1 MIYKSPQSSSDND
14 IALINLMDNKCE
26 RHNDNILFIG
36 DFNLPKIKWN
46 NLLYGGENK
55 INYIDLFIANLN
67 ENCLS

>member
-14 IALINLMDNKCE
+14 IALINLIDIICE
-26 RHNDNILFIG
+26 RYNDNILVIG

-46 NLLYGGENK
+46 YLLYGGENK

-67 ENCLS
+67 ENFIS